1 MFSSRNLLH
10 NRRYLSKKLTSCS
23 FGSSL
28 RPIAKFDN
36 SVNRDSNCPTL
47 ELLEKENHFGIKSHN
62 VVKLP
67 ERLKEAVDKILGS
80 CQDGNLIKNSEILN
94 HHLIF
99 KKPPLTQSKLKEI
112 EVSCTERVSA
122 THLFPDTSFMSVD
135 DEKKLSNSL
144 NNKIRR
150 NINQTAYNWKPVVY
164 NESMSMAYLVA
175 RLAPD
180 FASLYKIFCEIR
192 SRDPGFQ
199 PQNLFDFG
207 SGVGTALWSA
217 KSCWGVKKFKEV
229 FCVDSSVDMNNLA
242 LALIQGGVWPN
253 QQGEHRAMEEDSTE
267 GSSTLK
273 GLYFRQFM
281 PASPAVKYDL
291 VVCAHTLLELPS
303 AELRLQMA
311 LSLWRKSQGY
321 LVFVEHGS
329 RAAYEVIVEIRDF
342 LLSLSDGSKE
352 ANLQGHVFS
361 PCPHEAR
368 CPRLADTT
376 PCNFEA
382 KYESLV
388 KKQQVL
394 KERFSYVVLKK
405 GSRSETEPRW
415 PRVVRPVLTRSRH
428 TICRLCTNEGKLEEI
443 VVTRSK
449 HSKENN
455 TIARK
460 TKWGD
465 LLPVQLSRPE
475 AQLDHS
481 PDDKENLKL
490 S

>member
-1 MFSSRNLLH
+1 MFSYRNLLH
-10 NRRYLSKKLTSCS
+10 SRCYLSKNITSCS

-28 RPIAKFDN
+28 RPIAKFDHP
-36 SVNRDSNCPTL
+36 VNRDSNCPTL
-47 ELLEKENHFGIKSHN
+47 ELPQKDSSFGIKSHN
-62 VVKLP
+62 IVKLP

-80 CQDGNLIKNSEILN
+80 YQDRNLINNSESLN

-99 KKPPLTQSKLKEI
+99 KKPPLTESQLKQI

-122 THLFPDTSFMSVD
+122 THLFPDMSFMSVD
-135 DEKKLSNSL
+135 DEKRLSNSL

-150 NINQTAYNWKPVVY
+150 SVKQTAYKWKPVVY
-164 NESMSMAYLVA
+164 NQSMAMAYLVA

-180 FASLYKIFCEIR
+180 FASLYKIFSEIR

-207 SGVGTALWSA
+207 SGIGTALWSA
-217 KSCWGVKKFKEV
+217 KSCWGMDKFKEV

-242 LALIQGGVWPN
+242 ITLIQGGVWPN
-253 QQGEHRAMEEDSTE
+253 QQGESRVMGEDGTE

-273 GLYFRQFM
+273 GFYFRQFM

-342 LLSLSDGSKE
+342 LLSLSDEGKE
-352 ANLQGHVFS
+352 ANLEGHVFS

-368 CPRLADTT
+368 CPRFADST

-382 KYESLV
+382 KYESLM

-405 GSRSETEPRW
+405 GPRSETDSRW
-415 PRVVRPVLTRSRH
+415 PRVVRPVLTRSGH

-449 HSKENN
+449 HSKEDN

-465 LLPVQLSRPE
+465 LLPVQLSHHE
-475 AQLDHS
+475 AQRDHS
-481 PDDKENLKL
+481 PDDKENFKL